1 MRSYSKNDF
10 KISSLTKKVV
20 NDHFETKSK
29 HKYKNSLAVKQLW
42 TNRDNTIKHQQ
53 AALSK

>member
-1 MRSYSKNDF
+1 MRSFSKNDF